1 MNNNLHRSL
10 RSIPINPIF
19 RKGQAVGARFTLL
32 LALSLILFFLDHR
45 FDYLKDVRRALS
57 LVVSPAQWLAD
68 VPARMTG
75 AVQVGLSSRSELLE
89 ENTRLKARNLI
100 LEQKLQRMASLNAQ
114 NVRLRE
120 LLNSS
125 RLVDEKVVVAEL
137 IGTDPDPRIKQVLIN
152 KGDLDGVYAGQ
163 PLLDASGVM
172 GQVIQTAPFN
182 SRVILITDKSSRI
195 PIQVN
200 RNGYRAIAAGTDVGE
215 HLELLHV
222 PVTADIKEGD
232 LLVTSGMGQRF
243 PVGYPVAEVVSV
255 YQDSGQPFLTIQA
268 KPIARL
274 NNSRLVMLVFTPER
288 DSYKLMA
295 PTATVDDVQDVAPS
309 EPSST
314 DTEAGS

>member
-1 MNNNLHRSL
+1 MHRCL
-10 RSIPINPIF
+10 RSTPINPIF

-57 LVVSPAQWLAD
+57 LVVAPVQWLAD
-68 VPARMTG
+68 VPARVTG
-75 AVQVGLSSRSELLE
+75 AVQVGLSSRSDLLE

-152 KGDLDGVYAGQ
+152 KGDLDDVFNGQ

-172 GQVIQTAPFN
+172 GQVMQTAPFN

-195 PIQVN
+195 PVQVN
-200 RNGYRAIAAGTDVGE
+200 RNGYRAIAAGTGAGDL
-215 HLELLHV
+215 LELLHV
-222 PVTADIKEGD
+222 PGTADIKEGD

-255 YQDSGQPFLTIQA
+255 FQDSGQPFLTIKA

-288 DSYKLMA
+288 DADKLTESA
-295 PTATVDDVQDVAPS
+295 EPVAQAQDAETA
-309 EPSST
+309 EPLA
-314 DTEAGS
+314 AGIGASL